1 MGAQAA
7 HQQNVYT
14 VEVLYLARNS
24 RLSIFRSKTLS
35 IEANLTNAYH
45 VKTFVW
51 MFLVVLQL
59 LFRPKQKV

>member
-1 MGAQAA
+1 M
-7 HQQNVYT
+7 YT

-35 IEANLTNAYH
+35 IEANLTNALSRQNIR
-45 VKTFVW
+45 VDVP
-51 MFLVVLQL
+51 VVLQL